1 MKKTI
6 KIFFAV
12 FMSVLIICF
21 SCVTAFADTSVDD
34 NTQRPYDKD
43 FFNTVIQSYN
53 INDLTLSFLPLDD
66 YFVTFNINDG
76 GYFMFIPT
84 AGKHFVLHQFKYSDY
99 ANNSEFLK
107 SIDDYS
113 ITDDDILIAEC
124 VYNDG
129 VSYCVRTSFNIYHY
143 QLLSDFKL
151 RVEPVT
157 VSGGHST
164 FAISVSSPTPDYAN
178 QVPHLFFNC
187 AKVYE
192 LLNYKN
198 FVTYNQSVITME
210 HNKHTYST
218 DYISSLFVYL
228 AQIIPCYIGAVYD
241 SSLEYILESNGKTC
255 DDTIIDKYKYQIYY
269 SLNND
274 LRMVFLNNA
283 YQPEYKKDKFQG
295 TNSDDAY
302 KYKFHYNK
310 TSDCI
315 VYYPTFKMYLS
326 YDDWYKFQ
334 PEDKTFKWWWE
345 EDTKDFT
352 LISDWKYSNGNYIGT
367 RVATNWEKLN
377 QLGESADFIA
387 ISSFITDK
395 DKLLNNGWK
404 DGRPSDTNYPYC
416 IEVDYNGKAGLFI
429 YSNSK
434 PKVSKVDIISDT
446 HKQFNIYMIG
456 MYGYVYNAINNCY
469 INYDFTIKDGQKN
482 FVQQYLFK
490 YFSYELHCLD
500 SDLNLTLY
508 ENYKGSVTDY
518 KGTRVFFNW
527 DITQDLKLSADDL
540 QKIQNN
546 CKEDIGA
553 FTDSNGNHHGG
564 NLNNYSDEDKNKFN
578 ESGSN
583 SDSTTDNNFDF
594 SFNGI
599 MNYCDSFFS
608 FIQSAFSVFPAS
620 IWVLISL
627 SIAMLVFL
635 RVLGR

>member
-1 MKKTI
+1 
-6 KIFFAV
+6 
-12 FMSVLIICF
+12 MSLLIICF
-21 SCVTAFADTSVDD
+21 SCVSALADTSVDSGTISLAYFQKLIKD
-34 NTQRPYDKD
+34 NNFSLDCSLADLPVDDYLVVADYDTYYSQD
-43 FFNTVIQSYN
+43 YISFNFISRSAKKYVYLDN
-53 INDLTLSFLPLDD
+53 INSFDDFKKSVTADNNTIYLCRTSKDVFSVWFTFDYYTLTLSNSSK
-66 YFVTFNINDG
+66 FVHHNVSETIN
-76 GYFMFIPT
+76 
-84 AGKHFVLHQFKYSDY
+84 K
-99 ANNSEFLK
+99 
-107 SIDDYS
+107 
-113 ITDDDILIAEC
+113 IA
-124 VYNDG
+124 
-129 VSYCVRTSFNIYHY
+129 
-143 QLLSDFKL
+143 
-151 RVEPVT
+151 
-157 VSGGHST
+157 
-164 FAISVSSPTPDYAN
+164 
-178 QVPHLFFNC
+178 
-187 AKVYE
+187 
-192 LLNYKN
+192 
-198 FVTYNQSVITME
+198 SVILYSSNDINYIENMFVNE
-210 HNKHTYST
+210 KSLFNKISEKTTVYT
-218 DYISSLFVYL
+218 LIDLVRNKRTLDYCSSLFAYCTQLVPGYT
-228 AQIIPCYIGAVYD
+228 GAVYD
-241 SSLEYILESNGKTC
+241 SSLENILSQNGKTC
-255 DDTIIDKYKYQIYY
+255 DDSIIDKYKYQIFY

-283 YQPEYKKDKFQG
+283 YQPEYKKEKFEG
-295 TNSDDAY
+295 VNSDESY

-334 PEDKTFKWWWE
+334 PEDNTFKWWWE
-345 EDTKDFT
+345 KDTKDFT
-352 LISDWKYSNGNYIGT
+352 LISDWKYSNGTYTGT

-377 QLGESADFIA
+377 QLGESADFTA

-404 DGRPSDTNYPYC
+404 NGRPTDTNYPYC

-508 ENYKGSVTDY
+508 ENYKGSDTDY

-527 DITQDLKLSADDL
+527 DITQDLKMSADDL
-540 QKIQNN
+540 KKIQNN

-583 SDSTTDNNFDF
+583 SDSTSDNNFDF
-594 SFNGI
+594 SFDGI

-620 IWVLISL
+620 IWLLISL

>member
-1 MKKTI
+1 
-6 KIFFAV
+6 
-12 FMSVLIICF
+12 MSVLIICF
-21 SCVTAFADTSVDD
+21 SCVSVFADTSVDTGTINLAYFQKLIKNNNFSLNCSLAELPVD
-34 NTQRPYDKD
+34 DYLVVAEYNTYYTDD
-43 FFNTVIQSYN
+43 YLYFNFIPRSGKKYAYVEDIVNTA
-53 INDLTLSFLPLDD
+53 NDLKKVVTVDNDTIYLCKNSQGRLYLYFSFDYYTLRLSNTSVLKHYSVSDAMYGMFGFYMYFGSDIKNTD
-66 YFVTFNINDG
+66 NYFVNEKSLFDKI
-76 GYFMFIPT
+76 
-84 AGKHFVLHQFKYSDY
+84 
-99 ANNSEFLK
+99 SEV
-107 SIDDYS
+107 
-113 ITDDDILIAEC
+113 TT
-124 VYNDG
+124 VY
-129 VSYCVRTSFNIYHY
+129 
-143 QLLSDFKL
+143 
-151 RVEPVT
+151 P
-157 VSGGHST
+157 
-164 FAISVSSPTPDYAN
+164 
-178 QVPHLFFNC
+178 
-187 AKVYE
+187 
-192 LLNYKN
+192 LLN
-198 FVTYNQSVITME
+198 ITG
-210 HNKHTYST
+210 KATL
-218 DYISSLFVYL
+218 DYCSSLFAYCTQLVPGYK
-228 AQIIPCYIGAVYD
+228 GAVYD
-241 SSLEYILESNGKTC
+241 SSLENILSQNGKIC
-255 DDTIIDKYKYQIYY
+255 DDSIIDKYKYQIYY

-283 YQPEYKKDKFQG
+283 YQPQYKKDKFQG

-302 KYKFHYNK
+302 KYKFHYKK

-315 VYYPTFKMYLS
+315 VYYPAFKMYLS

-334 PEDKTFKWWWE
+334 PEDNSFKWWWE

-352 LISDWKYSNGNYIGT
+352 LISDWKYSNGVYTGT

-377 QLGESADFIA
+377 QLGESADFTA

-404 DGRPSDTNYPYC
+404 DGRPTDTNYPYC
-416 IEVDYNGKAGLFI
+416 IEVDYNGKPGLFI

-434 PKVSKVDIISDT
+434 PKVSKIDIISDT

-500 SDLNLTLY
+500 KDLNLTLY
-508 ENYKGSVTDY
+508 ENYKGSDSDY

-540 QKIQNN
+540 QKLQNN

-553 FTDSNGNHHGG
+553 FTDSNGNQHGG

-620 IWVLISL
+620 IWLLISL

>member
-6 KIFFAV
+6 KIIFAV

-21 SCVTAFADTSVDD
+21 SCVSVFADTSVDTETINLAYFQKLIKD
-34 NTQRPYDKD
+34 NNFSLDCSLAELPVDDYLVVAEYNTYYTDD
-43 FFNTVIQSYN
+43 YLYFNFIPRSGKKYAYVEDIVNTA
-53 INDLTLSFLPLDD
+53 NDLKKVVTVDNDTIYLCKNSQGRLYLYFSFDYYTLRLSNTSVLRHYSVSDAMYGMFGFYMYFGSDIKYTD
-66 YFVTFNINDG
+66 NYFVNEKSLFDKI
-76 GYFMFIPT
+76 
-84 AGKHFVLHQFKYSDY
+84 
-99 ANNSEFLK
+99 SEV
-107 SIDDYS
+107 
-113 ITDDDILIAEC
+113 TT
-124 VYNDG
+124 VY
-129 VSYCVRTSFNIYHY
+129 
-143 QLLSDFKL
+143 
-151 RVEPVT
+151 P
-157 VSGGHST
+157 
-164 FAISVSSPTPDYAN
+164 
-178 QVPHLFFNC
+178 
-187 AKVYE
+187 
-192 LLNYKN
+192 LLN
-198 FVTYNQSVITME
+198 ITG
-210 HNKHTYST
+210 KATL
-218 DYISSLFVYL
+218 DYCSSLFAYCTQLVPGYK
-228 AQIIPCYIGAVYD
+228 GAVYD
-241 SSLEYILESNGKTC
+241 SSLENILSQNGKIC
-255 DDTIIDKYKYQIYY
+255 DDSIIDKYKYQIYY

-283 YQPEYKKDKFQG
+283 YQPQYKKDKFQG

-315 VYYPTFKMYLS
+315 VYYPTFKMYLP

-334 PEDKTFKWWWE
+334 PEDNSFHWWWE
-345 EDTKDFT
+345 KDTKDFT
-352 LISDWKYSNGNYIGT
+352 LISDWKYSNGTYTGT

-377 QLGESADFIA
+377 QLGESADFTA

-395 DKLLNNGWK
+395 DKLLKNGWK
-404 DGRPSDTNYPYC
+404 DGRPTDTNYPYC
-416 IEVDYNGKAGLFI
+416 IEVDYNGKPGLFI

-434 PKVSKVDIISDT
+434 PKVSKIDIISDT

-500 SDLNLTLY
+500 KDLNLTLY
-508 ENYKGSVTDY
+508 ENYKGTDNDY

-540 QKIQNN
+540 QKLQNN

-620 IWVLISL
+620 IWLLISL

>member
-6 KIFFAV
+6 KIIFAV

-21 SCVTAFADTSVDD
+21 SCVPALADTSVDSGAINLSYFQKLIKDNKFSLDCSLAELPVDDYLVVAEYSTYYTDNYLYFNFIPRSGKRYVYLNNINSYNDFKNAVTADNDTIYLCQNSNGHLTLFFTFDFYTLRLSNVSSLKYYPVANAMNKTNSFYLYYGSDIKHID
-34 NTQRPYDKD
+34 NTFVNEKSL
-43 FFNTVIQSYN
+43 FNKIS
-53 INDLTLSFLPLDD
+53 D
-66 YFVTFNINDG
+66 VT
-76 GYFMFIPT
+76 P
-84 AGKHFVLHQFKYSDY
+84 
-99 ANNSEFLK
+99 
-107 SIDDYS
+107 
-113 ITDDDILIAEC
+113 
-124 VYNDG
+124 VY
-129 VSYCVRTSFNIYHY
+129 
-143 QLLSDFKL
+143 
-151 RVEPVT
+151 P
-157 VSGGHST
+157 
-164 FAISVSSPTPDYAN
+164 
-178 QVPHLFFNC
+178 
-187 AKVYE
+187 
-192 LLNYKN
+192 LLNISGKA
-198 FVTYNQSVITME
+198 TL
-210 HNKHTYST
+210 
-218 DYISSLFVYL
+218 DYCSSLFAYCTQLVPGY
-228 AQIIPCYIGAVYD
+228 QGAVYD
-241 SSLEYILESNGKTC
+241 SSLENILSQNGKTC
-255 DDTIIDKYKYQIYY
+255 DDSIIDKYKYQIYY

-283 YQPEYKKDKFQG
+283 YQPEYKKEKFEG
-295 TNSDDAY
+295 VNSDEAY

-334 PEDKTFKWWWE
+334 PEDNSFKWWWE
-345 EDTKDFT
+345 KDNKDFT
-352 LISDWKYSNGNYIGT
+352 LISDWKYSNGIYTGT

-377 QLGESADFIA
+377 QLGESADFTA

-395 DKLLNNGWK
+395 DKLLKNGWK
-404 DGRPSDTNYPYC
+404 DGRPTDTNYPYC
-416 IEVDYNGKAGLFI
+416 IEVDYNGKPGLFI

-490 YFSYELHCLD
+490 YFSYDLHCLD

-508 ENYKGSVTDY
+508 ENYKGSDTDY

-527 DITQDLKLSADDL
+527 DITQDLKLSTDDL
-540 QKIQNN
+540 KKIQNN

-594 SFNGI
+594 SFDGI

>member
-6 KIFFAV
+6 KIIFAV

-21 SCVTAFADTSVDD
+21 SCVPALADTSVDSGAINLSYFQKLIKDNKFSLDCSLAELPVDDYLVVAEYSTYYTDNYLYFNFIPRSGKRYVYLNNINSYNDFKNAVTADNDTIYLCQNSNGHLTLFFTFDFYTLRLSNVSSLIYYPVANAMNKTNSLYLYYGSDIKYID
-34 NTQRPYDKD
+34 NTFVNEKSL
-43 FFNTVIQSYN
+43 FNKIS
-53 INDLTLSFLPLDD
+53 D
-66 YFVTFNINDG
+66 VT
-76 GYFMFIPT
+76 P
-84 AGKHFVLHQFKYSDY
+84 
-99 ANNSEFLK
+99 
-107 SIDDYS
+107 
-113 ITDDDILIAEC
+113 
-124 VYNDG
+124 VY
-129 VSYCVRTSFNIYHY
+129 
-143 QLLSDFKL
+143 
-151 RVEPVT
+151 P
-157 VSGGHST
+157 
-164 FAISVSSPTPDYAN
+164 
-178 QVPHLFFNC
+178 
-187 AKVYE
+187 
-192 LLNYKN
+192 LLNISGKA
-198 FVTYNQSVITME
+198 TL
-210 HNKHTYST
+210 
-218 DYISSLFVYL
+218 DYCSSLFAYCTQLVPGY
-228 AQIIPCYIGAVYD
+228 QGAVYD
-241 SSLEYILESNGKTC
+241 SSLENILSQNGKTC
-255 DDTIIDKYKYQIYY
+255 DDSIIDKYKYQIYY

-283 YQPEYKKDKFQG
+283 YQPEYKKEKFEG
-295 TNSDDAY
+295 VNSDEAY

-334 PEDKTFKWWWE
+334 PEDNSFKWWWE
-345 EDTKDFT
+345 KDNKDFT
-352 LISDWKYSNGNYIGT
+352 LISDWKYSNGIYTGT

-377 QLGESADFIA
+377 QLGESADFTA

-395 DKLLNNGWK
+395 DKLLKNGWK
-404 DGRPSDTNYPYC
+404 DGRPTDTNYPYC
-416 IEVDYNGKAGLFI
+416 IEVDYNGKPGLFI

-490 YFSYELHCLD
+490 YFSYDLHCLD

-508 ENYKGSVTDY
+508 ENYKGSDTDY

-527 DITQDLKLSADDL
+527 DITQDLKLSTDDL
-540 QKIQNN
+540 KKIQNN

-594 SFNGI
+594 SFDGI

>member
-6 KIFFAV
+6 KIIFAV

-21 SCVTAFADTSVDD
+21 SCVSVFADTSVDTETINLAYFQKLIKD
-34 NTQRPYDKD
+34 NNFSLDCSLAELPVDDYLVVAEYNTYYTDD
-43 FFNTVIQSYN
+43 YLYFNFIPRSGKKYAYVEDIVNTA
-53 INDLTLSFLPLDD
+53 NDLKKVVTVDNDTIYLCKNSQGRLYLYFSFDYYTLRLSNTSVLKHYSVSDAMYGMFGFYMYFGSDIKYTD
-66 YFVTFNINDG
+66 NYFVNEKSLFDKI
-76 GYFMFIPT
+76 
-84 AGKHFVLHQFKYSDY
+84 
-99 ANNSEFLK
+99 SEV
-107 SIDDYS
+107 
-113 ITDDDILIAEC
+113 TT
-124 VYNDG
+124 VY
-129 VSYCVRTSFNIYHY
+129 
-143 QLLSDFKL
+143 
-151 RVEPVT
+151 P
-157 VSGGHST
+157 
-164 FAISVSSPTPDYAN
+164 
-178 QVPHLFFNC
+178 
-187 AKVYE
+187 
-192 LLNYKN
+192 LLN
-198 FVTYNQSVITME
+198 ITG
-210 HNKHTYST
+210 KATL
-218 DYISSLFVYL
+218 DYCSSLFAYCTQLVPGYK
-228 AQIIPCYIGAVYD
+228 GAVYD
-241 SSLEYILESNGKTC
+241 SSLENILSQNGKIC
-255 DDTIIDKYKYQIYY
+255 DDSIIDKYKYQIYY

-283 YQPEYKKDKFQG
+283 YQPQYKKDKFQG

-315 VYYPTFKMYLS
+315 VYYPTFKMYLP

-334 PEDKTFKWWWE
+334 PEDNSFHWWWE
-345 EDTKDFT
+345 KDTKDFT
-352 LISDWKYSNGNYIGT
+352 LISDWKYSNGTYTGT

-377 QLGESADFIA
+377 QLGESADFTA

-395 DKLLNNGWK
+395 DKLLKNGWK

-416 IEVDYNGKAGLFI
+416 IEVDYNGKPGLFI

-434 PKVSKVDIISDT
+434 PKVSKIDIISDT

-500 SDLNLTLY
+500 KDLNLTLY
-508 ENYKGSVTDY
+508 ENYKGSDSDY

-540 QKIQNN
+540 QKLQNN

-553 FTDSNGNHHGG
+553 FTDSNGNQHGG

-620 IWVLISL
+620 IWLLISL

>member
-6 KIFFAV
+6 KIIFAV

-21 SCVTAFADTSVDD
+21 SCVSALADTSVDSGTISLAYFQKLIKD
-34 NTQRPYDKD
+34 NNFSLDCSLAELPVDDYLVVADYDTYYSQD
-43 FFNTVIQSYN
+43 YISFNFIPRSAKKYVYLDN
-53 INDLTLSFLPLDD
+53 INSFDDFKKSVTADNNTIYLCRSSKDVFSVWFTFDYYTLTLSNSSK
-66 YFVTFNINDG
+66 FVHRNVSETIN
-76 GYFMFIPT
+76 
-84 AGKHFVLHQFKYSDY
+84 K
-99 ANNSEFLK
+99 
-107 SIDDYS
+107 
-113 ITDDDILIAEC
+113 
-124 VYNDG
+124 
-129 VSYCVRTSFNIYHY
+129 
-143 QLLSDFKL
+143 
-151 RVEPVT
+151 
-157 VSGGHST
+157 
-164 FAISVSSPTPDYAN
+164 FA
-178 QVPHLFFNC
+178 
-187 AKVYE
+187 
-192 LLNYKN
+192 
-198 FVTYNQSVITME
+198 SVILYSSNDINYIE
-210 HNKHTYST
+210 NKFVNEKSLFNKISEKTTVYT
-218 DYISSLFVYL
+218 LIDLVRNKRTLDYCSSLFAYCTQLVPGYT
-228 AQIIPCYIGAVYD
+228 GAVYD
-241 SSLEYILESNGKTC
+241 SSLENILSQNGKTC
-255 DDTIIDKYKYQIYY
+255 DDSIIDKYKYQIYY

-283 YQPEYKKDKFQG
+283 YQPEYKKEKFEG
-295 TNSDDAY
+295 VNSDEAY

-334 PEDKTFKWWWE
+334 PQDNTFKWWWE
-345 EDTKDFT
+345 KDTKDFT
-352 LISDWKYSNGNYIGT
+352 LISDWKYSNGTYIGT

-377 QLGESADFIA
+377 QLGESAEFTA

-404 DGRPSDTNYPYC
+404 DGRPADTNYPYC

-508 ENYKGSVTDY
+508 ENYKGSDTDY

-540 QKIQNN
+540 KKIQNN

-553 FTDSNGNHHGG
+553 FTDSNGNQHGG

-594 SFNGI
+594 SFDGI

>member
-1 MKKTI
+1 M
-6 KIFFAV
+6 
-12 FMSVLIICF
+12 
-21 SCVTAFADTSVDD
+21 
-34 NTQRPYDKD
+34 
-43 FFNTVIQSYN
+43 
-53 INDLTLSFLPLDD
+53 
-66 YFVTFNINDG
+66 
-76 GYFMFIPT
+76 
-84 AGKHFVLHQFKYSDY
+84 
-99 ANNSEFLK
+99 
-107 SIDDYS
+107 
-113 ITDDDILIAEC
+113 
-124 VYNDG
+124 G
-129 VSYCVRTSFNIYHY
+129 VGS
-143 QLLSDFKL
+143 
-151 RVEPVT
+151 
-157 VSGGHST
+157 
-164 FAISVSSPTPDYAN
+164 
-178 QVPHLFFNC
+178 
-187 AKVYE
+187 
-192 LLNYKN
+192 
-198 FVTYNQSVITME
+198 
-210 HNKHTYST
+210 
-218 DYISSLFVYL
+218 
-228 AQIIPCYIGAVYD
+228 
-241 SSLEYILESNGKTC
+241 
-255 DDTIIDKYKYQIYY
+255 
-269 SLNND
+269 D

-283 YQPEYKKDKFQG
+283 YQPEYKKDKFKG

-302 KYKFHYNK
+302 KYKFHYAK

-315 VYYPTFKMYLS
+315 VYYPTFQMYLS

-334 PEDKTFKWWWE
+334 PEDRTFKWWWE

-352 LISDWKYSNGNYIGT
+352 LISDWKYSNGTYTGT

-377 QLGESADFIA
+377 QLGESADFTA

-434 PKVSKVDIISDT
+434 PKVSNVDIISDT

-482 FVQQYLFK
+482 FIQQYLFK

-500 SDLNLTLY
+500 DDLNLTLF
-508 ENYKGSVTDY
+508 ENYKGSDTDY

-527 DITQDLKLSADDL
+527 DITQDLKLSSDDL

-553 FTDSNGNHHGG
+553 FTDSNGNQHGG

-594 SFNGI
+594 SFDGI

-608 FIQSAFSVFPAS
+608 FMQSAFSVFPAS
-620 IWVLISL
+620 IWLLISL

>member
-1 MKKTI
+1 
-6 KIFFAV
+6 
-12 FMSVLIICF
+12 MSLLIICF
-21 SCVTAFADTSVDD
+21 SCVSALADTSVDSGTISLAYFQKLIKDNNFSLDCSLAELPVDDYLVVAEYSTYYTDNYLYFNFIPRSGKKYAYVENINTANDLKKAVTVDNDTIYLCKNSNGRLYLYYSFDYYTLRLSKSSSLIHYSVSDAMYNMFGLYMYYPSDITYID
-34 NTQRPYDKD
+34 NTFVNEKSLFDKISEVT
-43 FFNTVIQSYN
+43 TVYPLLDISGRA
-53 INDLTLSFLPLDD
+53 TLD
-66 YFVTFNINDG
+66 Y
-76 GYFMFIPT
+76 
-84 AGKHFVLHQFKYSDY
+84 
-99 ANNSEFLK
+99 
-107 SIDDYS
+107 
-113 ITDDDILIAEC
+113 C
-124 VYNDG
+124 
-129 VSYCVRTSFNIYHY
+129 
-143 QLLSDFKL
+143 
-151 RVEPVT
+151 
-157 VSGGHST
+157 
-164 FAISVSSPTPDYAN
+164 
-178 QVPHLFFNC
+178 
-187 AKVYE
+187 
-192 LLNYKN
+192 
-198 FVTYNQSVITME
+198 
-210 HNKHTYST
+210 
-218 DYISSLFVYL
+218 SSLFAYCTQLVPGY
-228 AQIIPCYIGAVYD
+228 QGAVYD
-241 SSLEYILESNGKTC
+241 SSLENILSQNGKTC
-255 DDTIIDKYKYQIYY
+255 DDSIIDKYKYQIYY

-283 YQPEYKKDKFQG
+283 YQPEYKKEKFEG
-295 TNSDDAY
+295 VNSDEAY

-334 PEDKTFKWWWE
+334 PEDNSFKWWWE
-345 EDTKDFT
+345 KDTKDFT
-352 LISDWKYSNGNYIGT
+352 LISDWKYSNGTYTGT

-377 QLGESADFIA
+377 QLGESADFTA

-404 DGRPSDTNYPYC
+404 DGRPTDTNYPFC

-446 HKQFNIYMIG
+446 HKQFNIYMVG

-490 YFSYELHCLD
+490 YFSYNLHCLD

-508 ENYKGSVTDY
+508 ENYKGSDTDY

-540 QKIQNN
+540 QKLQNN

-553 FTDSNGNHHGG
+553 FTDSNGNQHGG

-594 SFNGI
+594 SFDGI

-620 IWVLISL
+620 IWLLISL

>member
-1 MKKTI
+1 M
-6 KIFFAV
+6 
-12 FMSVLIICF
+12 MSVLIVCF
-21 SCVTAFADTSVDD
+21 SCLTVFADTTVDNSYLTTDWLKNNVLTCSGFNLENLVVDD
-34 NTQRPYDKD
+34 YLVLALK
-43 FFNTVIQSYN
+43 SH
-53 INDLTLSFLPLDD
+53 NDSLNADSVRL
-66 YFVTFNINDG
+66 I
-76 GYFMFIPT
+76 FIPKS
-84 AGKHFVLHQFKYSDY
+84 ARNFVNLGHRDSVYEGEMSNNCIYYYHTGSND
-99 ANNSEFLK
+99 NNSYLHIQFL
-107 SIDDYS
+107 
-113 ITDDDILIAEC
+113 
-124 VYNDG
+124 G
-129 VSYCVRTSFNIYHY
+129 VSYTCIKNPDGSLTPFISAYNNNGGKYSKYAVFKDSMSTTEYFVCNNSDIVNFAVQQSGFQLVHRNMTTSKVATIYNRN
-143 QLLSDFKL
+143 LFKQ
-151 RVEPVT
+151 VT
-157 VSGGHST
+157 EIYPG
-164 FAISVSSPTPDYAN
+164 
-178 QVPHLFFNC
+178 
-187 AKVYE
+187 
-192 LLNYKN
+192 YK
-198 FVTYNQSVITME
+198 
-210 HNKHTYST
+210 
-218 DYISSLFVYL
+218 
-228 AQIIPCYIGAVYD
+228 GAVYD
-241 SSLEYILESNGKTC
+241 NSLEEIFKNNGKTA
-255 DDTIIDKYKYQIYY
+255 DDTIVDKYKYQIYY

-283 YQPEYKKDKFQG
+283 YQPEYKKDKYIG
-295 TNSDDAY
+295 TNSDEAY

-315 VYYPTFKMYLS
+315 VYYPTFNMYLS

-334 PEDKTFKWWWE
+334 PEDNTFKWWWE

-352 LISDWKYSNGNYIGT
+352 LISDWKYSNGTYTGT

-377 QLGESADFIA
+377 QLGESADFTA

-404 DGRPSDTNYPYC
+404 DGRPADTNYPYC

-434 PKVSKVDIISDT
+434 PRVSKVDIISDT
-446 HKQFNIYMIG
+446 HKQFNIYMVG

-500 SDLNLTLY
+500 DDLNLTLY
-508 ENYKGSVTDY
+508 ENYKGFDTDY

-553 FTDSNGNHHGG
+553 FTDSNGNQHGG

-583 SDSTTDNNFDF
+583 SNSTTDNNFDF
-594 SFNGI
+594 SFDGI

>member
-1 MKKTI
+1 VKKTI
-6 KIFFAV
+6 KIIFAV

-21 SCVTAFADTSVDD
+21 SCVSVFADTSVDTETINLAYFQKLIKD
-34 NTQRPYDKD
+34 NNFSLDCSLAELPVDDYLVVAEYNTYYTDD
-43 FFNTVIQSYN
+43 YLYFNFIPRSGKKYAYVEDIVNTA
-53 INDLTLSFLPLDD
+53 NDLKKVVTVDNDTIYLCKNSQGRLYLYFSFDYYTLRLSNTSVLKHYSVSDAMYGMFGFYMYFGSDIKYTD
-66 YFVTFNINDG
+66 NYFVNEKSLFDKI
-76 GYFMFIPT
+76 
-84 AGKHFVLHQFKYSDY
+84 
-99 ANNSEFLK
+99 SEV
-107 SIDDYS
+107 
-113 ITDDDILIAEC
+113 TT
-124 VYNDG
+124 VY
-129 VSYCVRTSFNIYHY
+129 
-143 QLLSDFKL
+143 
-151 RVEPVT
+151 P
-157 VSGGHST
+157 
-164 FAISVSSPTPDYAN
+164 
-178 QVPHLFFNC
+178 
-187 AKVYE
+187 
-192 LLNYKN
+192 LLN
-198 FVTYNQSVITME
+198 ITG
-210 HNKHTYST
+210 KATL
-218 DYISSLFVYL
+218 DYCSSLFAYCTQLVPGYK
-228 AQIIPCYIGAVYD
+228 GAVYD
-241 SSLEYILESNGKTC
+241 SSLENILSQNGKIC
-255 DDTIIDKYKYQIYY
+255 DDSIIDKYKYQIYY

-283 YQPEYKKDKFQG
+283 YQPQYKKDKFQG

-315 VYYPTFKMYLS
+315 VYYPTFKMYLP

-334 PEDKTFKWWWE
+334 PEDNSFHWWWE
-345 EDTKDFT
+345 KDTKDFT
-352 LISDWKYSNGNYIGT
+352 LISDWKYSNGTYTGT

-377 QLGESADFIA
+377 QLGESADFTA

-395 DKLLNNGWK
+395 DKLLKNGWK

-416 IEVDYNGKAGLFI
+416 IEVDYNGKPGLFI

-434 PKVSKVDIISDT
+434 PKVSKIDIISDT

-500 SDLNLTLY
+500 KDLNLTLY
-508 ENYKGSVTDY
+508 ENYKGSDSDY

-540 QKIQNN
+540 QKLQNN

-553 FTDSNGNHHGG
+553 FTDSNGNQHGG

-620 IWVLISL
+620 IWLLISL

>member
-6 KIFFAV
+6 KIIFAV

-21 SCVTAFADTSVDD
+21 SCVSVFADTSVDTETINLAYFQKLIKD
-34 NTQRPYDKD
+34 NNFSLDCSLAELPVDDYLVVAEYNTYYTDD
-43 FFNTVIQSYN
+43 YLYFNFIPRSGKKYAYVEDIVNTA
-53 INDLTLSFLPLDD
+53 NDLKKVVTVDNDTIYLCKNSQGRLYLYFSFDYYTLKLSNISVLKHYSVSDAMYGMFGFYMYFGSDIKYTD
-66 YFVTFNINDG
+66 NYFVNEKSLFDKI
-76 GYFMFIPT
+76 
-84 AGKHFVLHQFKYSDY
+84 
-99 ANNSEFLK
+99 SEVTTVYPLLN
-107 SIDDYS
+107 
-113 ITDDDILIAEC
+113 ITDKATLD
-124 VYNDG
+124 
-129 VSYCVRTSFNIYHY
+129 YC
-143 QLLSDFKL
+143 
-151 RVEPVT
+151 
-157 VSGGHST
+157 
-164 FAISVSSPTPDYAN
+164 
-178 QVPHLFFNC
+178 
-187 AKVYE
+187 
-192 LLNYKN
+192 
-198 FVTYNQSVITME
+198 
-210 HNKHTYST
+210 
-218 DYISSLFVYL
+218 SSLFAYCTQLVPGYK
-228 AQIIPCYIGAVYD
+228 GAVYD
-241 SSLEYILESNGKTC
+241 SSLENILSQNGKTC
-255 DDTIIDKYKYQIYY
+255 DDSIIDKYKYQIYY

-283 YQPEYKKDKFQG
+283 YQPQYKKDKFQG

-315 VYYPTFKMYLS
+315 VYYPTFKMYLP

-334 PEDKTFKWWWE
+334 PEDNSFHWWWE
-345 EDTKDFT
+345 KDTKDFT
-352 LISDWKYSNGNYIGT
+352 LISDWKYSNGTYTGT

-377 QLGESADFIA
+377 QLGESADFTA

-395 DKLLNNGWK
+395 DKLLKNGWK
-404 DGRPSDTNYPYC
+404 DGRPSDTNYPFC
-416 IEVDYNGKAGLFI
+416 IEVDYNGKPGLFI

-434 PKVSKVDIISDT
+434 PKVSKVDIITNT
-446 HKQFNIYMIG
+446 HKQFNIYMVG

-500 SDLNLTLY
+500 SNLNLTLY
-508 ENYKGSVTDY
+508 ENYKGTDNDY

-540 QKIQNN
+540 QKLQNN

-620 IWVLISL
+620 IWLLISL

>member
-6 KIFFAV
+6 KIIFAV

-21 SCVTAFADTSVDD
+21 SCVSVFADTSVDTETINLAYFQKLIKD
-34 NTQRPYDKD
+34 NNFSLDCSLAELPVDDYLVVAEYNTYYTDD
-43 FFNTVIQSYN
+43 YLYFNFIPRSGKKYAYVEDIVNTA
-53 INDLTLSFLPLDD
+53 NDLKKVVTVDNDTIYLCKNSQGRLYLYFSFDYYSLRLSNTSVLKHYSVSDAMYGMFGFYMYFGSDIKYTD
-66 YFVTFNINDG
+66 NYFVNEKSLFDKI
-76 GYFMFIPT
+76 
-84 AGKHFVLHQFKYSDY
+84 
-99 ANNSEFLK
+99 SEV
-107 SIDDYS
+107 
-113 ITDDDILIAEC
+113 TT
-124 VYNDG
+124 VY
-129 VSYCVRTSFNIYHY
+129 
-143 QLLSDFKL
+143 
-151 RVEPVT
+151 P
-157 VSGGHST
+157 
-164 FAISVSSPTPDYAN
+164 
-178 QVPHLFFNC
+178 
-187 AKVYE
+187 
-192 LLNYKN
+192 LLN
-198 FVTYNQSVITME
+198 ITG
-210 HNKHTYST
+210 KATL
-218 DYISSLFVYL
+218 DYCSSLFAYCTQLVPGYK
-228 AQIIPCYIGAVYD
+228 GAVYD
-241 SSLEYILESNGKTC
+241 SSLENILSQNGKIC
-255 DDTIIDKYKYQIYY
+255 DDSIIDKYKYQIYY

-283 YQPEYKKDKFQG
+283 YQPQYKKDKFQG

-315 VYYPTFKMYLS
+315 VYYPTFKMYLP

-334 PEDKTFKWWWE
+334 PEDNSFHWWWE
-345 EDTKDFT
+345 KDTKDFT
-352 LISDWKYSNGNYIGT
+352 LISDWKYSNGTYTGT
-367 RVATNWEKLN
+367 RVCTNWEKLN
-377 QLGESADFIA
+377 QLGESADFTA

-395 DKLLNNGWK
+395 DKLLKNGWK
-404 DGRPSDTNYPYC
+404 DGRPSDTNYPFC
-416 IEVDYNGKAGLFI
+416 IEVDYNGKPGLFI

-434 PKVSKVDIISDT
+434 PKVSKVDIITNT
-446 HKQFNIYMIG
+446 HKQFNIYMVG

-500 SDLNLTLY
+500 SNLNLTLY
-508 ENYKGSVTDY
+508 ENYKGTDNDY
-518 KGTRVFFNW
+518 KGTRVFLNW

-540 QKIQNN
+540 QKLQNN

-620 IWVLISL
+620 IWLLISL

>member
-1 MKKTI
+1 VKKTI
-6 KIFFAV
+6 KIIFAV

-21 SCVTAFADTSVDD
+21 SCVSVFADTSVDTETINLAYFQKLIKD
-34 NTQRPYDKD
+34 NNFSLDCSLAELPVDDYLVVAEYNTYYTDD
-43 FFNTVIQSYN
+43 YLYFNFIPRSGKKYAYVEDIVNTA
-53 INDLTLSFLPLDD
+53 NDLKKVVTVDNDTIYLCKNSQGRLYLYFSFDYYTLRLSNISVLKHYSVSDAMYGMFGFYMYFGSDIKYTD
-66 YFVTFNINDG
+66 NYFVNEKSLFDKI
-76 GYFMFIPT
+76 
-84 AGKHFVLHQFKYSDY
+84 
-99 ANNSEFLK
+99 SEVTTVYPLLN
-107 SIDDYS
+107 
-113 ITDDDILIAEC
+113 ITDKSTLD
-124 VYNDG
+124 
-129 VSYCVRTSFNIYHY
+129 YC
-143 QLLSDFKL
+143 
-151 RVEPVT
+151 
-157 VSGGHST
+157 
-164 FAISVSSPTPDYAN
+164 
-178 QVPHLFFNC
+178 
-187 AKVYE
+187 
-192 LLNYKN
+192 
-198 FVTYNQSVITME
+198 
-210 HNKHTYST
+210 
-218 DYISSLFVYL
+218 SSLFAYCTQLVPGYK
-228 AQIIPCYIGAVYD
+228 GAVYD
-241 SSLEYILESNGKTC
+241 SSLENILSQNGKTC
-255 DDTIIDKYKYQIYY
+255 DDSIIDKYKYQIYY

-283 YQPEYKKDKFQG
+283 YQPQYKKDKFQG

-315 VYYPTFKMYLS
+315 VYYPTFKMYLP

-334 PEDKTFKWWWE
+334 PEDNSFHWWWE
-345 EDTKDFT
+345 KDTKDFT
-352 LISDWKYSNGNYIGT
+352 LISDWKYSNGTYTGT

-377 QLGESADFIA
+377 QLGESADFTA

-395 DKLLNNGWK
+395 DKLLKNGWK
-404 DGRPSDTNYPYC
+404 DGRPSDTNYPFC
-416 IEVDYNGKAGLFI
+416 IEVDYNGKPGLFI

-434 PKVSKVDIISDT
+434 PKVSKVDIITNT
-446 HKQFNIYMIG
+446 HKQFNIYMVG

-500 SDLNLTLY
+500 SNLNLTLY
-508 ENYKGSVTDY
+508 ENYKGTDNDY

-540 QKIQNN
+540 QKLQNN

-620 IWVLISL
+620 IWLLISL

>member
-6 KIFFAV
+6 KIIFAV

-21 SCVTAFADTSVDD
+21 SCVSVFADTSVDTETINLAYFQKLIKD
-34 NTQRPYDKD
+34 NNFSLDCSLAELPVDDYLVVAEYNTYYTDD
-43 FFNTVIQSYN
+43 YLYFNFIPRSGKKYAYVEDIVNTA
-53 INDLTLSFLPLDD
+53 NDLKKVVTVDNDTIYLCKNSQGRLYLYFSFDYYTLRLSNNSVLKHYSVSDAMYGMFGFYMYFGSDIKYTD
-66 YFVTFNINDG
+66 NYFVNEKSLFDKI
-76 GYFMFIPT
+76 
-84 AGKHFVLHQFKYSDY
+84 
-99 ANNSEFLK
+99 SEVTTVYPLLN
-107 SIDDYS
+107 
-113 ITDDDILIAEC
+113 ITDKATLD
-124 VYNDG
+124 
-129 VSYCVRTSFNIYHY
+129 YC
-143 QLLSDFKL
+143 
-151 RVEPVT
+151 
-157 VSGGHST
+157 
-164 FAISVSSPTPDYAN
+164 
-178 QVPHLFFNC
+178 
-187 AKVYE
+187 
-192 LLNYKN
+192 
-198 FVTYNQSVITME
+198 
-210 HNKHTYST
+210 
-218 DYISSLFVYL
+218 SSLFAYCTQLVPGYK
-228 AQIIPCYIGAVYD
+228 GAVYD
-241 SSLEYILESNGKTC
+241 SSLENILSQNGKTC
-255 DDTIIDKYKYQIYY
+255 DDSIIDKYKYQIYY

-283 YQPEYKKDKFQG
+283 YQPQYKKDKFQG

-315 VYYPTFKMYLS
+315 VYYPTFKMYLP

-334 PEDKTFKWWWE
+334 PEDNSFHWWWE
-345 EDTKDFT
+345 KDTKDFT
-352 LISDWKYSNGNYIGT
+352 LISDWKYSNGTYTGT

-377 QLGESADFIA
+377 QLGESADFTA

-395 DKLLNNGWK
+395 DKLLKNGWK
-404 DGRPSDTNYPYC
+404 DGRPSDTNYPFC
-416 IEVDYNGKAGLFI
+416 IEVDYNGKPGLFI

-434 PKVSKVDIISDT
+434 PKVSKVDIITNT
-446 HKQFNIYMIG
+446 HKQFNIYMVG

-500 SDLNLTLY
+500 SNLNLTLY
-508 ENYKGSVTDY
+508 ENYKGTDNDY

-540 QKIQNN
+540 QKLQNN

-620 IWVLISL
+620 IWLLISL

>member
-1 MKKTI
+1 MKKTV

-21 SCVTAFADTSVDD
+21 SCVSAFADTSVDTDTINLAYFQKLIKDNNFSLDCSLAKLPVDDYLVVAIYSTYYTNNYLYFNFIPRSGKRYVYLNNINSYDDFKNAVTADNDTIYLCQNSKGHLTLFFTSDFYTLRLSNVSSLVYYPVADAMNKTNGLYLYYGSDIKYID
-34 NTQRPYDKD
+34 NTFVNEKSL
-43 FFNTVIQSYN
+43 FNKISEVTTVYPLLDISGKA
-53 INDLTLSFLPLDD
+53 TLD
-66 YFVTFNINDG
+66 Y
-76 GYFMFIPT
+76 
-84 AGKHFVLHQFKYSDY
+84 
-99 ANNSEFLK
+99 
-107 SIDDYS
+107 
-113 ITDDDILIAEC
+113 C
-124 VYNDG
+124 
-129 VSYCVRTSFNIYHY
+129 
-143 QLLSDFKL
+143 
-151 RVEPVT
+151 
-157 VSGGHST
+157 
-164 FAISVSSPTPDYAN
+164 
-178 QVPHLFFNC
+178 
-187 AKVYE
+187 
-192 LLNYKN
+192 
-198 FVTYNQSVITME
+198 
-210 HNKHTYST
+210 
-218 DYISSLFVYL
+218 SSLFAYCTQLVPGY
-228 AQIIPCYIGAVYD
+228 QGAVYD
-241 SSLEYILESNGKTC
+241 SSLENILSQNGKTC
-255 DDTIIDKYKYQIYY
+255 DDSIIDKYKYQIYY

-283 YQPEYKKDKFQG
+283 YLPEYKKEKFDAV
-295 TNSDDAY
+295 NSDESY
-302 KYKFHYNK
+302 KYKFHYKK

-315 VYYPTFKMYLS
+315 VYYPAFKMYLS

-334 PEDKTFKWWWE
+334 PEDNSFKWWWE

-352 LISDWKYSNGNYIGT
+352 LISDWKYSNGVYTGT

-377 QLGESADFIA
+377 QLGESADFTA

-404 DGRPSDTNYPYC
+404 DGRPTDTNYPYC
-416 IEVDYNGKAGLFI
+416 IEVDYNGKPGLFI

-434 PKVSKVDIISDT
+434 PKVSKIDIISDT

-500 SDLNLTLY
+500 KDLNLTLY
-508 ENYKGSVTDY
+508 ENYKGSDSDY

-540 QKIQNN
+540 QKLQNN

-553 FTDSNGNHHGG
+553 FTDSNGNQHGG

-635 RVLGR
+635 RVLSR

>member
-1 MKKTI
+1 
-6 KIFFAV
+6 
-12 FMSVLIICF
+12 MSVLIICF
-21 SCVTAFADTSVDD
+21 SCVSAFADTSVDSCTINLAYFQKLIKDNNFSLDCSLAKLPVDDYLVVAQYSTYYTNNYLYFNFIPRSGKRYVYLNNINTYNDFKNAVTADNDTIYLCQNSQGRLTLFFTSDFYTLRLSNVSSLQYYPVADAMNKTNSFYLYYGSDIKYTD
-34 NTQRPYDKD
+34 NTFVNEKSLFDKISEVT
-43 FFNTVIQSYN
+43 TVYPLLDISGRA
-53 INDLTLSFLPLDD
+53 TLD
-66 YFVTFNINDG
+66 Y
-76 GYFMFIPT
+76 
-84 AGKHFVLHQFKYSDY
+84 
-99 ANNSEFLK
+99 
-107 SIDDYS
+107 
-113 ITDDDILIAEC
+113 C
-124 VYNDG
+124 
-129 VSYCVRTSFNIYHY
+129 
-143 QLLSDFKL
+143 
-151 RVEPVT
+151 
-157 VSGGHST
+157 
-164 FAISVSSPTPDYAN
+164 
-178 QVPHLFFNC
+178 
-187 AKVYE
+187 
-192 LLNYKN
+192 
-198 FVTYNQSVITME
+198 
-210 HNKHTYST
+210 
-218 DYISSLFVYL
+218 SSLFAYCTQLVPGY
-228 AQIIPCYIGAVYD
+228 QGAVYD
-241 SSLEYILESNGKTC
+241 SSLENILSQNGKTC
-255 DDTIIDKYKYQIYY
+255 DDSIIDKYKYQIYY

-283 YQPEYKKDKFQG
+283 YQPEYKKDKFEG
-295 TNSDDAY
+295 TNSDEAY

-334 PEDKTFKWWWE
+334 PEDNGFKWWWE
-345 EDTKDFT
+345 KDTKDFT
-352 LISDWKYSNGNYIGT
+352 LISDWKYSNGTYTGT

-377 QLGESADFIA
+377 QLGESADFTA

-395 DKLLNNGWK
+395 DKLLNSGWK
-404 DGRPSDTNYPYC
+404 DGRPTDTNYPYC

-434 PKVSKVDIISDT
+434 PRVSKVDIISDT
-446 HKQFNIYMIG
+446 HKQFNIYMVG

-508 ENYKGSVTDY
+508 ENYKGSDSDY

-540 QKIQNN
+540 QKLQNN

-553 FTDSNGNHHGG
+553 FTDSNGNQHGG

-620 IWVLISL
+620 IWLLISL

>member
-21 SCVTAFADTSVDD
+21 SCVSAFADTSVDSGTISLAYFQKLIKDNNFSLDCSLAKLPVDDYLVVAEYSTYYTDNYLYFNFIPRSGKRYVYLNNINSYGDFKNAVTADNDTIYLCQNSNGYLTLFFTFDFYTLRLSNFSSLKYYPVADAMNKTNSLFLYYGSDIKHID
-34 NTQRPYDKD
+34 NTFVNEKSL
-43 FFNTVIQSYN
+43 FNKISDVTTVY
-53 INDLTLSFLPLDD
+53 P
-66 YFVTFNINDG
+66 
-76 GYFMFIPT
+76 
-84 AGKHFVLHQFKYSDY
+84 
-99 ANNSEFLK
+99 
-107 SIDDYS
+107 
-113 ITDDDILIAEC
+113 
-124 VYNDG
+124 
-129 VSYCVRTSFNIYHY
+129 
-143 QLLSDFKL
+143 
-151 RVEPVT
+151 
-157 VSGGHST
+157 
-164 FAISVSSPTPDYAN
+164 
-178 QVPHLFFNC
+178 
-187 AKVYE
+187 
-192 LLNYKN
+192 LLNISGKA
-198 FVTYNQSVITME
+198 TL
-210 HNKHTYST
+210 
-218 DYISSLFVYL
+218 DYCSSLFAYCTQLVPGY
-228 AQIIPCYIGAVYD
+228 QGAVYD
-241 SSLEYILESNGKTC
+241 SSLENILSQNGKTC
-255 DDTIIDKYKYQIYY
+255 DDSIIDKYKYQIYY

-283 YQPEYKKDKFQG
+283 YQPQYKKDKFQG
-295 TNSDDAY
+295 SNSDDAY

-315 VYYPTFKMYLS
+315 VYYPTFKMFLS

-334 PEDKTFKWWWE
+334 PEDNTFKWWWE
-345 EDTKDFT
+345 KDTKDFT
-352 LISDWKYSNGNYIGT
+352 LISDWKYSNGTYAGT

-377 QLGESADFIA
+377 QLGESADFTA

-404 DGRPSDTNYPYC
+404 AGRPSDTNYPFC

-446 HKQFNIYMIG
+446 HKQFNIYMVG

-490 YFSYELHCLD
+490 YFSYNLHCLD

-508 ENYKGSVTDY
+508 ENYKGSDTDY

-540 QKIQNN
+540 QKLQNN

-553 FTDSNGNHHGG
+553 FTDSNGNQHGG

-594 SFNGI
+594 SFDGI

-620 IWVLISL
+620 IWLLISL

>member
-6 KIFFAV
+6 KIIFAV

-21 SCVTAFADTSVDD
+21 SCVSALADTSVDSGTISLAYFQKLIKD
-34 NTQRPYDKD
+34 NNFSLDCSLAELPVDDYLVVADYDTYYSQD
-43 FFNTVIQSYN
+43 YISFNFISRSAKKYVYLDN
-53 INDLTLSFLPLDD
+53 INSFDDFKKSVTADNNTIYLCRTSKDVFSVWFTFDYYTLTLSNSSK
-66 YFVTFNINDG
+66 FVHHNVSETIN
-76 GYFMFIPT
+76 
-84 AGKHFVLHQFKYSDY
+84 K
-99 ANNSEFLK
+99 
-107 SIDDYS
+107 
-113 ITDDDILIAEC
+113 IA
-124 VYNDG
+124 
-129 VSYCVRTSFNIYHY
+129 
-143 QLLSDFKL
+143 
-151 RVEPVT
+151 
-157 VSGGHST
+157 
-164 FAISVSSPTPDYAN
+164 
-178 QVPHLFFNC
+178 
-187 AKVYE
+187 
-192 LLNYKN
+192 
-198 FVTYNQSVITME
+198 SVILYSSNDINYIENMFVNE
-210 HNKHTYST
+210 KSLFNKISEKTTVYT
-218 DYISSLFVYL
+218 LIDLVRNKRTLDYCSSLFAYCTQLVPGYT
-228 AQIIPCYIGAVYD
+228 GAVYD
-241 SSLEYILESNGKTC
+241 SSLENILSQNGKTC
-255 DDTIIDKYKYQIYY
+255 DDSIIDKYKYQIYY

-283 YQPEYKKDKFQG
+283 YQPEYKKEKFEG
-295 TNSDDAY
+295 VNSDEAY

-334 PEDKTFKWWWE
+334 PQDNTFKWWWE
-345 EDTKDFT
+345 KDTKDFT
-352 LISDWKYSNGNYIGT
+352 LISDWKYSNGTYIGT

-377 QLGESADFIA
+377 QLGESADFTA

-404 DGRPSDTNYPYC
+404 DGRPADTNYPYC

-508 ENYKGSVTDY
+508 ENYKGSDTDY

-540 QKIQNN
+540 KKIQNN

-553 FTDSNGNHHGG
+553 FTDSNGNQHGG

-594 SFNGI
+594 SFDGI

>member
-1 MKKTI
+1 
-6 KIFFAV
+6 
-12 FMSVLIICF
+12 MSVLIICF
-21 SCVTAFADTSVDD
+21 SCVSAFADTSVDTATINLAYFQKLIKDNNFSLDCSLAKLPVDDYLVVAEYSTYYTDNYLYFNFIPRSGKRYVYLNNINSYGDFKNAVTADNDTIYLCQNSNGYLTLFFTFDFYTLRLSNVSSLKYYPVADAMNKTNSLFLYYGSDIKYID
-34 NTQRPYDKD
+34 NTFVNEKSL
-43 FFNTVIQSYN
+43 FNKISDVTTVY
-53 INDLTLSFLPLDD
+53 P
-66 YFVTFNINDG
+66 
-76 GYFMFIPT
+76 
-84 AGKHFVLHQFKYSDY
+84 
-99 ANNSEFLK
+99 
-107 SIDDYS
+107 
-113 ITDDDILIAEC
+113 
-124 VYNDG
+124 
-129 VSYCVRTSFNIYHY
+129 
-143 QLLSDFKL
+143 
-151 RVEPVT
+151 
-157 VSGGHST
+157 
-164 FAISVSSPTPDYAN
+164 
-178 QVPHLFFNC
+178 
-187 AKVYE
+187 
-192 LLNYKN
+192 LLNISGKA
-198 FVTYNQSVITME
+198 TL
-210 HNKHTYST
+210 
-218 DYISSLFVYL
+218 DYCSSLFAYCTQLVPGY
-228 AQIIPCYIGAVYD
+228 QGAVYD
-241 SSLEYILESNGKTC
+241 SSLENILSQNGKTC
-255 DDTIIDKYKYQIYY
+255 DDSIIDKYKYQIYY

-283 YQPEYKKDKFQG
+283 YQPQYKKDKFQG
-295 TNSDDAY
+295 SNSDDAY

-334 PEDKTFKWWWE
+334 PKDNSFKWWWE

-352 LISDWKYSNGNYIGT
+352 LISDWKYSNGVYTGT

-377 QLGESADFIA
+377 QLGESADFTA

-404 DGRPSDTNYPYC
+404 DGRPTDTNYPFC

-434 PKVSKVDIISDT
+434 PRVSKVDIISDT

-500 SDLNLTLY
+500 DDLNLTLF
-508 ENYKGSVTDY
+508 ENYKGSDTDY

-527 DITQDLKLSADDL
+527 DITQDLKLSSDDL

-546 CKEDIGA
+546 CKEDVGA
-553 FTDSNGNHHGG
+553 FTDSNGNQHGG

-578 ESGSN
+578 ENGSN

-594 SFNGI
+594 SFDGI

-608 FIQSAFSVFPAS
+608 FMQSAFSVFPAS
-620 IWVLISL
+620 IWLLISL

>member
-6 KIFFAV
+6 KIIFAV

-21 SCVTAFADTSVDD
+21 SCVSVFADTSVDTETINLAYFQKLIKD
-34 NTQRPYDKD
+34 NNFSLDCSLAELPVDDYLVVAEYNTYYTDD
-43 FFNTVIQSYN
+43 YLYFNFIPRSGKKYAYVEDIVNTA
-53 INDLTLSFLPLDD
+53 NDLKKVVTVDNDTIYLCKNSQGRLYLYFSFDYYSLRLSNTSVLKHYSVSDAMYGMFGFYMYFGSDIKYTD
-66 YFVTFNINDG
+66 NYFVNEKSLFDTI
-76 GYFMFIPT
+76 
-84 AGKHFVLHQFKYSDY
+84 
-99 ANNSEFLK
+99 SEV
-107 SIDDYS
+107 
-113 ITDDDILIAEC
+113 TT
-124 VYNDG
+124 VY
-129 VSYCVRTSFNIYHY
+129 
-143 QLLSDFKL
+143 
-151 RVEPVT
+151 P
-157 VSGGHST
+157 
-164 FAISVSSPTPDYAN
+164 
-178 QVPHLFFNC
+178 
-187 AKVYE
+187 
-192 LLNYKN
+192 LLN
-198 FVTYNQSVITME
+198 ITG
-210 HNKHTYST
+210 KATL
-218 DYISSLFVYL
+218 DYCSSLFAYCTQLVPGYK
-228 AQIIPCYIGAVYD
+228 GAVYD
-241 SSLEYILESNGKTC
+241 SSLENILSQNGKIC
-255 DDTIIDKYKYQIYY
+255 DDSIIDKYKYQIYY

-283 YQPEYKKDKFQG
+283 YQPQYKKDKFQG

-315 VYYPTFKMYLS
+315 VYYPTFKMYLP

-334 PEDKTFKWWWE
+334 PEDNSFHWWWE
-345 EDTKDFT
+345 KDTKDFT
-352 LISDWKYSNGNYIGT
+352 LISDWKYSNGTYTGT

-377 QLGESADFIA
+377 QLGESADFTA

-395 DKLLNNGWK
+395 DKLLKNGWK
-404 DGRPSDTNYPYC
+404 DGRPSDTNYPFC
-416 IEVDYNGKAGLFI
+416 IEVDYNGKPGLFI

-434 PKVSKVDIISDT
+434 PKVSKVDIITNT
-446 HKQFNIYMIG
+446 HKQFNIYMVG

-500 SDLNLTLY
+500 SNLNLTLY
-508 ENYKGSVTDY
+508 ENYKGTDNDY
-518 KGTRVFFNW
+518 KGTRVFLNW

-540 QKIQNN
+540 QKLQNN

-620 IWVLISL
+620 IWLLISL

>member
-1 MKKTI
+1 M
-6 KIFFAV
+6 A
-12 FMSVLIICF
+12 VLIICF
-21 SCVTAFADTSVDD
+21 SCVSAFADTSVDTGTISLAYFQKLIKD
-34 NTQRPYDKD
+34 NNFSLNCSLSDLPVDDYLVVAEYSTYYTDNYLY
-43 FFNTVIQSYN
+43 FNFIPRSGKKYAYVDN
-53 INDLTLSFLPLDD
+53 INTPADLKKVVTVDNDTIYLCKNSQGRLYLYFSFDYYTLKLSKSSSLIHYPVSDSVNNIFCFYMYYGSDIKYTD
-66 YFVTFNINDG
+66 NYFVNEKSLFNKI
-76 GYFMFIPT
+76 
-84 AGKHFVLHQFKYSDY
+84 
-99 ANNSEFLK
+99 SEV
-107 SIDDYS
+107 
-113 ITDDDILIAEC
+113 TT
-124 VYNDG
+124 VY
-129 VSYCVRTSFNIYHY
+129 
-143 QLLSDFKL
+143 
-151 RVEPVT
+151 P
-157 VSGGHST
+157 
-164 FAISVSSPTPDYAN
+164 
-178 QVPHLFFNC
+178 
-187 AKVYE
+187 
-192 LLNYKN
+192 LLN
-198 FVTYNQSVITME
+198 IA
-210 HNKHTYST
+210 NKTT
-218 DYISSLFVYL
+218 LDYCSSLFVYCTQL
-228 AQIIPCYIGAVYD
+228 VPGYQGAVYD
-241 SSLEYILESNGKTC
+241 SSLENILSQNGKPC
-255 DDTIIDKYKYQIYY
+255 DDTIIDNYKYQIYY

-283 YQPEYKKDKFQG
+283 YQPKYKKDKFKG

-334 PEDKTFKWWWE
+334 PEDNSFKWWWE
-345 EDTKDFT
+345 KDTKDFT
-352 LISDWKYSNGNYIGT
+352 LISDWKYSNGTYTGT

-377 QLGESADFIA
+377 QLGESADFTA

-404 DGRPSDTNYPYC
+404 DGRPSDTSYPYC

-434 PKVSKVDIISDT
+434 PRVSKVDIISDT
-446 HKQFNIYMIG
+446 HKQFNIYMVG

-469 INYDFTIKDGQKN
+469 INYDFTIKDVQKN

-500 SDLNLTLY
+500 SDLNLTLF
-508 ENYKGSVTDY
+508 ENYKGSDTDY
-518 KGTRVFFNW
+518 KGTRVVFNW

-540 QKIQNN
+540 QKLQDN

-553 FTDSNGNHHGG
+553 FTDSNGNKHGG
-564 NLNNYSDEDKNKFN
+564 DLNDYSDEDKNKFN

-583 SDSTTDNNFDF
+583 SDLTTDNNFDF

-620 IWVLISL
+620 IWLLISL